1 MKFIKDKNDN
11 ILCFKR
17 TVNAVYY
24 LVANGRELVN
34 LNSNGLATAR
44 NMQNQN
50 GKINKSYFIK
60 HLIKL

>member
-11 ILCFKR
+11 ILCFKG

-44 NMQNQN
+44 
-50 GKINKSYFIK
+50 KKYAKSEWK
-60 HLIKL
+60 N